1 MFYNKRDL
9 GLTIVSWATSGKPIP
24 DPMDDYFDLMG
35 MSGLQ
40 ENTHITDTAQD
51 ASVRLG
57 KLLSGYNAE
66 LGDTAEIV
74 VMGLDSASP
83 GRMAIIYYR
92 ELKGSDFLNKIERWH
107 KACCWVHRYRGHCF
121 IGAPA
126 PKDIVEA
133 SYGVKVDDNLRRAT
147 IQRILPCIVD
157 GRKVPEDIVRMSIR
171 KASNRIGQTQYEW
184 GKTLSIACAL
194 YRKYCIDYKGEVLD
208 MALDETRKTRDYLY
222 GRLLAVADLLEQRA
236 LKKAGEK
243 RETNAARYMQKFS
256 ERPFSTWRTI
266 EHSMSPYKAR
276 LGNSA
281 DYYAKCFDEI
291 MALFIS
297 SDDYMSDKRL
307 SGEYLLGYHCQREKM
322 LTPRNAQTK
331 DIENNN
337 EEEN

>member
-1 MFYNKRDL
+1 
-9 GLTIVSWATSGKPIP
+9 
-24 DPMDDYFDLMG
+24 
-35 MSGLQ
+35 
-40 ENTHITDTAQD
+40 
-51 ASVRLG
+51 
-57 KLLSGYNAE
+57 
-66 LGDTAEIV
+66 
-74 VMGLDSASP
+74 
-83 GRMAIIYYR
+83 
-92 ELKGSDFLNKIERWH
+92 
-107 KACCWVHRYRGHCF
+107 
-121 IGAPA
+121 
-126 PKDIVEA
+126 
-133 SYGVKVDDNLRRAT
+133 
-147 IQRILPCIVD
+147 
-157 GRKVPEDIVRMSIR
+157 
-171 KASNRIGQTQYEW
+171 
-184 GKTLSIACAL
+184 
-194 YRKYCIDYKGEVLD
+194 